1 MLSTACQNAVLKGAA
16 NLTAQVTANWHAT
29 QFVPIDRQRIL
40 EFAIYGFVGANINY
54 VWQDF
59 LERTFPTRRAA
70 AAHQKQH
77 FRPAPVGDKDDG
89 GKSEHHVIPVASIA
103 PPSAVAAGIGPSAT
117 SHHHA
122 LPSAAAKDGGISW
135 FNVLA
140 KLVAD
145 MTLGLGF
152 LICILLFITN
162 VARVQRFADILDII
176 GQKLFRLLLAGWHI
190 WPIVGLISF
199 VWIPVRWRVLVGGCI
214 GFGWNIFLSIVAVST
229 TPISA
234 TAKPGG

>member
-1 MLSTACQNAVLKGAA
+1 MPSMLSTACQNAVLKGAA
-16 NLTAQVTANWHAT
+16 NLTAQVTANWHSAE
-29 QFVPIDRQRIL
+29 FVPIDRQRIL

-54 VWQDF
+54 LWQDF
-59 LERTFPTRRAA
+59 LENTFPTRRAA
-70 AAHQKQH
+70 ARQKHH
-77 FRPAPVGDKDDG
+77 FRPVPVGDKDDG
-89 GKSEHHVIPVASIA
+89 GKSEHHAIPMVAM
-103 PPSAVAAGIGPSAT
+103 PPASAAAHSPAALPHGPSA
-117 SHHHA
+117 A
-122 LPSAAAKDGGISW
+122 AAAAKDGGISW

-152 LICILLFITN
+152 MICVLLVITN
-162 VARVQRFADILDII
+162 VARVQRFGEILIR
-176 GQKLFRLLLAGWHI
+176 QKLFHLLAAGWHI

-229 TPISA
+229 TPIPA
-234 TAKPGG
+234 AAAKPGG